1 MIPSA
6 ACIETEA
13 PRLHTSS
20 ATLVVEGITYTR
32 HPLSALFGN
41 LSDEDYA
48 LLKSSIEQVGQQR
61 PILLAASAD
70 HRVLDGWNRLRAL
83 SELGLPPVTRR
94 ADAGADEVQLVTAV
108 NLAQRTLSAGQRAL
122 IAARLAS
129 YSNGGRREGAGRT
142 RQADLA
148 DGPSAADHDAESFS
162 ASSDDISH
170 AGDSADSH
178 QEAAEKNQSLNLDSD
193 SFADGDASADAHGKD
208 APAAISLA
216 DAADRL
222 GVSRAYVAR
231 ARTVAEKAAPEV
243 LNAVQRGELSLNEAA
258 EVAAKP
264 VETQLEYIARRI
276 KEGTAAHRQ
285 MAREAAP
292 RQRAF
297 RKHVEKHSRPPA
309 DATPDEI
316 DSYVL
321 GLLVGTRTN
330 LNRVANWIEDGVT
343 QPTQSEFDQFF
354 GAINRLR
361 DKWERAMKTP
371 RS

>member
-1 MIPSA
+1 MHPDHDDIQK
-6 ACIETEA
+6 
-13 PRLHTSS
+13 SS
-20 ATLVVEGITYTR
+20 SNHLIIDGITYTR

-61 PILLAASAD
+61 PILLAAGD
-70 HRVLDGWNRLRAL
+70 GHQVLDGWNRLRAL
-83 SELGLPPVTRR
+83 SELGLSPVTRR
-94 ADAGADEVQLVTAV
+94 ADAGTDEVQLVTAV

-178 QEAAEKNQSLNLDSD
+178 EEAAEKNQSLNLDSD
-193 SFADGDASADAHGKD
+193 SFADGETLGNDVP
-208 APAAISLA
+208 APISLA

-231 ARTVAEKAAPEV
+231 ARTVAEKAAPQV
-243 LNAVQRGELSLNEAA
+243 LDAVQRGTLSLNEAA
-258 EVAAKP
+258 EVVTKP

-297 RKHVEKHSRPPA
+297 RKHVEKHARPPA

-316 DSYVL
+316 DGYVL
-321 GLLVGTRTN
+321 GLLVGTRTH

-354 GAINRLR
+354 GAIDRLR
-361 DKWERAMKTP
+361 DIWERALTAK
-371 RS
+371 RA